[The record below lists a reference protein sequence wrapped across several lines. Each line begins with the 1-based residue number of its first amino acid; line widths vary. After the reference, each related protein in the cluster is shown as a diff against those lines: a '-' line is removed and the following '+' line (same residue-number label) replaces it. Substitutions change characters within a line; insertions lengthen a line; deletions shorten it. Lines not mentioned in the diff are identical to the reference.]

1 MKVQTMNENLENQ
14 ISKVYSFSGPGY
26 GPGYG
31 RGRRRGV
38 GPGGTGPYGFPP
50 PYPPPQQPFRMPTGA
65 FKVAVA
71 TEGPGGLDD
80 IVSPRFGR
88 CPTFTI
94 ITIEGGNIKDVR
106 TVQNQA
112 AFAAHGAGIAAV
124 QTLANQ
130 GVKVIVAG
138 RFGPWASQASMQFG
152 MQMVMVPPGIRV
164 RDAINGYILGR
175 R

>member
-1 MKVQTMNENLENQ
+1 MNKTNN
-14 ISKVYSFSGPGY
+14 YAFSSY

-31 RGRRRGV
+31 RGRGRGRGL
-38 GPGGTGPYGFPP
+38 GPASGPYGPPSVPP
-50 PYPPPQQPFRMPTGA
+50 PQPFRMPSGT
-65 FKVAVA
+65 FKVAIA
-71 TEGPGGLDD
+71 TEGPGGLDGM
-80 IVSPRFGR
+80 VSPRFGR
-88 CPTFTI
+88 CPAFTI
-94 ITIEGGNIKDVR
+94 VTIEGGNIRDVKV
-106 TVQNQA
+106 VQNQA
-112 AFAAHGAGIAAV
+112 AFAARGAGIAAV
-124 QTLANQ
+124 QALANE

>member
-1 MKVQTMNENLENQ
+1 MNENLENQ

-31 RGRRRGV
+31 RGRRGGV
-38 GPGGTGPYGFPP
+38 GPGGTGPYGPPP
-50 PYPPPQQPFRMPTGA
+50 PYPPPQQPFRMPAGA

-94 ITIEGGNIKDVR
+94 VTIDGGNIKDVR
-106 TVQNQA
+106 AVQNPA

-138 RFGPWASQASMQFG
+138 RFGPWASQASIQFG

>member
-1 MKVQTMNENLENQ
+1 MNENLENQ

-38 GPGGTGPYGFPP
+38 GPGGTGPYGPPP

-152 MQMVMVPPGIRV
+152 MQMVMVPPGPIPPLRPLPYP
-164 RDAINGYILGR
+164 GP
-175 R
+175 